1 MILVANPCDARE
13 SYQFFPNDL
22 TLAIGIQHRFSSSM
36 FLFSISFISCLPLN
50 IQCIHYIY
58 KKLKFRYCFLVP
70 LDFKDTTIESQ
81 QHTNANINYLKFKI
95 NYLYM
100 ISYNSN

>member
-1 MILVANPCDARE
+1 M
-13 SYQFFPNDL
+13 
-22 TLAIGIQHRFSSSM
+22 
-36 FLFSISFISCLPLN
+36 
-50 IQCIHYIY
+50 
-58 KKLKFRYCFLVP
+58 LKFRYCFSVP
-70 LDFKDTTIESQ
+70 LDFEDATIESQ